1 MTVAAQEFNVGDRRL
16 NFSIGVGTIA
26 GDGDLSTTSFDQH
39 FGMEWGVARI
49 GDKITVGAGFSINNT
64 YGPLGDMTIAGTY
77 NYYYYQHVN
86 STVIDYNKGNQ
97 AHREGIGTAQA
108 KITREDIN
116 ALATVSFHYSPMPK
130 LDVYA
135 NLGVGVGVMNYIVGD
150 PHDEQGFSA
159 RSGTSKLPSGTT
171 VYTSYN
177 DLDHVKWM
185 DMETKFVP
193 AISVYVGATYYLND
207 RWGLEAQVGLL
218 SANIKDKDKGYPNS
232 YSVFSVGASY
242 KF

>member
-64 YGPLGDMTIAGTY
+64 YGPYGDKTIAGTY
-77 NYYYYQHVN
+77 DYTYDDHVYGGRYP
-86 STVIDYNKGNQ
+86 THTIKRRQGV
-97 AHREGIGTAQA
+97 GTAEA

-130 LDVYA
+130 LDIYA
-135 NLGVGVGVMNYIVGD
+135 NLGVGVGVMNYIIGD
-150 PHDEQGFSA
+150 PHNEQGFSA
-159 RSGTSKLPSGTT
+159 RSVNQNNSTGTRY
-171 VYTSYN
+171 VYSYN